1 MTPANFA
8 DMVKKYSTDPTAAQ
22 NQGGLGVFPRGTMIA
37 AFSTAT
43 AALKPGEISQP
54 VETQYGF
61 HIIQRLPYSDA
72 QKDFVAQYSQAA
84 TRIADST
91 YMAQQEASYN
101 LQVKDN
107 APAAIKTAAKEP
119 AKHHDDKGTL
129 ATFKG
134 GELTVGQFLG
144 WIEATPPQQQI
155 MQRIPQA
162 PDSVLKPFVKQ
173 IALQQILLKKADSA
187 KIEIPAAEKAN
198 MYTEIAQLVA
208 NVWQGLGVD
217 PKMLA
222 DSAKSTAEK
231 ERLAASRV
239 DTDLD
244 RMMAGQAQPMSIPLP
259 LKKMLD
265 AKYESS
271 VNPAGVD
278 RAVERA
284 QKVRSA
290 ADSARAASQPKS
302 QIPIPG
308 AGGPTGAPPT
318 GAQPQPTQP
327 PPAQPQPAAPA
338 TKKP

>member
-1 MTPANFA
+1 
-8 DMVKKYSTDPTAAQ
+8 
-22 NQGGLGVFPRGTMIA
+22 
-37 AFSTAT
+37 
-43 AALKPGEISQP
+43 
-54 VETQYGF
+54 
-61 HIIQRLPYSDA
+61 
-72 QKDFVAQYSQAA
+72 
-84 TRIADST
+84 
-91 YMAQQEASYN
+91 
-101 LQVKDN
+101 
-107 APAAIKTAAKEP
+107 
-119 AKHHDDKGTL
+119 
-129 ATFKG
+129 
-134 GELTVGQFLG
+134 
-144 WIEATPPQQQI
+144 

-187 KIEIPAAEKAN
+187 KIEIPPAEKAN
-198 MYTEIAQLVA
+198 MYNEIAQLVA
-208 NVWQGLGVD
+208 NVWQGLRVD

-239 DTDLD
+239 DNDLD

-271 VNPAGVD
+271 VNPAGID

-302 QIPIPG
+302 QIPLPG

-318 GAQPQPTQP
+318 GAQPQQQPTQP
-327 PPAQPQPAAPA
+327 QPQPAPPA